1 MIYEAVNRALLLQI
15 PDPIER
21 VLDIGCGTGTLG
33 KSLKQGTKCEV
44 IGVTYSHSEAAFA
57 RQWLDLV
64 LVRDL
69 NNFGTSELGAFDC
82 IVCSHILEHLY
93 YPENLL
99 IKLKHNLTPSGILI
113 VALPNVV
120 HWKQRLQ
127 FLRGRFRYTDGGLMD
142 RTHFRFFD
150 WQTALELLEKHGF
163 TVTLR
168 TAEGNFPLP
177 IVRKLVPSV
186 ASYVDKVATK
196 AFPNLLSVKF
206 ILVAHKT

>member
-1 MIYEAVNRALLLQI
+1 
-15 PDPIER
+15 
-21 VLDIGCGTGTLG
+21 
-33 KSLKQGTKCEV
+33 
-44 IGVTYSHSEAAFA
+44 
-57 RQWLDLV
+57 
-64 LVRDL
+64 
-69 NNFGTSELGAFDC
+69 
-82 IVCSHILEHLY
+82 
-93 YPENLL
+93 
-99 IKLKHNLTPSGILI
+99 
-113 VALPNVV
+113 
-120 HWKQRLQ
+120 
-127 FLRGRFRYTDGGLMD
+127 MD

-168 TAEGNFPLP
+168 TAEGKFPLP